1 MTDKAKK
8 IKSGSNLLRFKIEGM
23 DCPDCASTIEKNLLS
38 ANGVSNISVDFMSG
52 NLEVSGDEPSA
63 TEIEKKVK
71 SMGYRIASRPW
82 ENSVQLTGN
91 RVRGGAI
98 FPVWKIWSLA
108 ISTLLILSGGTL
120 SYYDLNL
127 LISRPLIL
135 SGMIVGGWQIAY
147 KGLMAARRLRLD
159 MNFLMAVAVIGAAII
174 GEWSE
179 AGAVVILFAL
189 AQLLESFS
197 LQRSRKAIGR
207 LMDLSP
213 RSATVLKDGQM
224 LTVAV
229 DEISTGDIVFARPGE
244 KIAVDGNILK
254 GNSSVNQA
262 TITGESLPVDKG
274 PGDVVF
280 AGTINCEG
288 AIEVETTHAPGDTTL
303 DHIIR
308 LVEEAQTK
316 RAPSQN
322 FVDKFS
328 AYYTPAVVGIA
339 ILLAIIPPLALNAA
353 WTEWIYRALALLV
366 ISCPCAL
373 VISTPVTIVS
383 ALANAARNGVL
394 IKGGAF
400 LENACTVPAMAFDKT
415 GTITTGKSAVD
426 NVVALDGYDHDE
438 LLKIAASVETH
449 SEHPI
454 AKAILR
460 YADAKGISYGP
471 PTNFKSV
478 PGQGAI
484 ADLDGQKYYLGNRAL
499 FSSLGLIDAGVDTA
513 LKESGNQSSTAVLV
527 GSSSNV
533 MGLLTLADELR
544 PDSVEAID
552 RLRKEGIKHIVL
564 LTGDNRFTAES
575 VGGLVGADEIHAELL
590 PQEKADTVRK
600 LGAQFGGVIM
610 VGDGVNDAPAL
621 ASATIGIAMGAI
633 GSDAALETADIALMA
648 DELKKLP
655 WLLRL
660 SRKARRIIIQNIT
673 ISIIVK
679 FIFVILASA
688 GAATLWMAVFADMG
702 ISLLVIFNGMRTLRI
717 D

>member
-71 SMGYRIASRPW
+71 SMGYRIASRPG

-120 SYYDLNL
+120 NYYDLNL
-127 LISRPLIL
+127 LINRPLIL

-280 AGTINCEG
+280 AGTINGEG

-499 FSSLGLIDAGVDTA
+499 FSSLGLINAGVDTA
-513 LKESGNQSSTAVLV
+513 LKEYGNQSSTAVLV